1 MCFWRKK
8 VKKPTKN
15 QQFKKFK
22 IHQFAPLNGLREA
35 EEFTPSIV
43 ASPGTGRNVKNISN
57 PKAIVGEGFDALEKY
72 EAFRSVADKKMTQN
86 EIIDKYGNAYYEF
99 NNILSIPT
107 DGQEQIYRARQKKPE
122 NTNTDATIS
131 PIFRKQKSR
140 TSFVELVVEDP
151 TKQLDEVHSVTFEPE
166 TFKSSAEFQAAG
178 VKDNQAK
185 ITKAKTQ
192 EPAYFQEQSSV
203 QTSFREF
210 QKPSANSTNANS
222 DVDIL
227 NSVRGFT
234 QTTTQ
239 SPSIEPAFS
248 NKPVSPSLEES
259 TVQLETFT
267 QPTPVKPKEGE
278 YFVPLNL
285 FHKSNLSLNDKPDWL
300 LEQIKIIDNTI
311 VELGF
316 TGKVVNS
323 IKGPTV
329 TRYEIEPDSKTNVSR
344 YNSLIHNLQ
353 MNLSVTSIRMQTPI
367 PGKPYIGVEVPNI
380 NPEIVNY
387 SNVIQENEFRAP
399 ENKLVVPL
407 GIDIDGKI
415 VNLDITKM
423 PHGLIAGA
431 TNSGKSV
438 CVNTI
443 ITSLILKN
451 SPEELKLILIDPKV
465 VELKPYEGLP
475 HLLTKVITDPK
486 KATAVLSWAISE
498 MDRRF
503 KVFWDEAKCK
513 NIENYNARVENK
525 TVFGE
530 KMPYIVIVI
539 EELAEL
545 IVQYGQEVEA
555 KIQRLTQKA
564 RAAGIHLI
572 VATQRPTTDVV
583 KGTIKANIPTRIGFK
598 VATHTDSST
607 IIDETGCERLLGR
620 GDMLFKE
627 LDTVVR
633 LQGAYISDEELFS
646 AIDYIKT
653 NYARQEPEISSDKL
667 ASNFGAKQTT
677 EIGPLFKEIA
687 RFVVKEQSASINAIQ
702 RNFAVG
708 FNAAQKYVA
717 DFVRFGIC
725 APAEG
730 PNKPSKVQVNSVRL
744 EEILKNF

>member
-8 VKKPTKN
+8 VKKLTKN

-72 EAFRSVADKKMTQN
+72 EAFRSVSDKKMTQN

-107 DGQEQIYRARQKKPE
+107 DGQEQIYQASQRKPE
-122 NTNTDATIS
+122 KTSAGTTIS
-131 PIFRKQKSR
+131 PIFRKQKPR
-140 TSFVELVVEDP
+140 TSFVEVVVEDP
-151 TKQLDEVHSVTFEPE
+151 SKQLDEVHSVTFEPE

-178 VKDNQAK
+178 VADNPVK

-192 EPAYFQEQSSV
+192 EPAYFQEHTSV
-203 QTSFREF
+203 QTNFREF
-210 QKPSANSTNANS
+210 QKPNSSTTSVNS
-222 DVDIL
+222 DADIL

-239 SPSIEPAFS
+239 SPSVEPTIS
-248 NKPVSPSLEES
+248 KEVSPMPSET
-259 TVQLETFT
+259 TVQAETYSQS
-267 QPTPVKPKEGE
+267 QPAKPKDGE

-387 SNVIQENEFRAP
+387 SNVIRENEFRAP

-451 SPEELKLILIDPKV
+451 SPDELKLILIDPKV

-503 KVFWDEAKCK
+503 KMFWDEAKCK

-525 TVFGE
+525 TVFGD

-633 LQGAYISDEELFS
+633 LQGAYISDDELFS

>member
-72 EAFRSVADKKMTQN
+72 EVFRSVADKKMTQN

-107 DGQEQIYRARQKKPE
+107 DGQEQIYQASQRKPE
-122 NTNTDATIS
+122 KTSTGTTIS
-131 PIFRKQKSR
+131 PIFRKQKPR
-140 TSFVELVVEDP
+140 TSFVEVVVEDP
-151 TKQLDEVHSVTFEPE
+151 SKQLDEVHSVTFEPE

-178 VKDNQAK
+178 ATNNPVK

-192 EPAYFQEQSSV
+192 EPAYFQEQTSV
-203 QTSFREF
+203 QTNFREF
-210 QKPSANSTNANS
+210 QKPSVSATSANS

-239 SPSIEPAFS
+239 SPSVEPTIS
-248 NKPVSPSLEES
+248 REVSPTASVT
-259 TVQLETFT
+259 TVQPDTFV
-267 QPTPVKPKEGE
+267 QSSSAKPKEGE

-387 SNVIQENEFRAP
+387 SNVIRENEFRAP

-451 SPEELKLILIDPKV
+451 SPDELKLILIDPKV

-525 TVFGE
+525 TVFGD

-667 ASNFGAKQTT
+667 ASNFGTKQTT

>member
-8 VKKPTKN
+8 VKKLTKN

-107 DGQEQIYRARQKKPE
+107 DGQEQIYQASQRKPE
-122 NTNTDATIS
+122 KTNTGTTIS
-131 PIFRKQKSR
+131 PIFRKQKPR
-140 TSFVELVVEDP
+140 TSFVEVVVEDP
-151 TKQLDEVHSVTFEPE
+151 SKQLDEVHSVTFEPE

-178 VKDNQAK
+178 VADNQVK

-192 EPAYFQEQSSV
+192 EPAYFQEQSAV
-203 QTSFREF
+203 QTNFREF
-210 QKPSANSTNANS
+210 QKPSVSVNSANS
-222 DVDIL
+222 DADIL
-227 NSVRGFT
+227 NSVRRFT
-234 QTTTQ
+234 QTTTK
-239 SPSIEPAFS
+239 SPSIEPTIS
-248 NKPVSPSLEES
+248 KEVSPTPSET
-259 TVQLETFT
+259 TVQAETYSQN
-267 QPTPVKPKEGE
+267 QPAKPKEGE

-387 SNVIQENEFRAP
+387 SNVIRENEFRAP

-451 SPEELKLILIDPKV
+451 SPDELKLILIDPKV

-525 TVFGE
+525 TVFGD

>member
-8 VKKPTKN
+8 AKKPTKQ

-43 ASPGTGRNVKNISN
+43 ASPGFGRNVKNISK
-57 PKAIVGEGFDALEKY
+57 PKALVGDGFDTLEKY
-72 EAFRSVADKKMTQN
+72 EAFRSAADKKLTQKD
-86 EIIDKYGNAYYEF
+86 IIDKYGDAYYEF
-99 NNILSIPT
+99 TNILSIPT
-107 DGQEQIYRARQKKPE
+107 DGQEQQYLTSQKKSV
-122 NTNTDATIS
+122 NTSSDSTIS
-131 PIFRKQKSR
+131 PIFKKSKPR
-140 TSFVELVVEDP
+140 TSFVDVIIDDP
-151 TKQLDEVHSVTFEPE
+151 NSQMDEVHTITFEPE
-166 TFKSSAEFQAAG
+166 TFKSDAEFQPAG
-178 VKDNQAK
+178 TSENSVKIA
-185 ITKAKTQ
+185 KAKVQ
-192 EPAYFQEQSSV
+192 QPAYLQEQTIV
-203 QTSFREF
+203 ETNFREF
-210 QKPSANSTNANS
+210 KKPETANQSTNSAA
-222 DVDIL
+222 DIL
-227 NSVRGFT
+227 NSVRGFGQTNTTISEPTISENPVSVKTNT
-234 QTTTQ
+234 QTQ
-239 SPSIEPAFS
+239 SFTEFS
-248 NKPVSPSLEES
+248 ETKPPQS
-259 TVQLETFT
+259 
-267 QPTPVKPKEGE
+267 KENG
-278 YFVPLNL
+278 YHVPLSL

-300 LEQIKIIDNTI
+300 LEQIEIINNTI
-311 VELGF
+311 MELGF

-380 NPEIVNY
+380 TPEIVNY
-387 SNVIQENEFRAP
+387 SNVVDEHEFTAP

-451 SPEELKLILIDPKV
+451 SPDELKLILIDPKV

-486 KATAVLSWAISE
+486 KATSVLEWSIRE

-513 NIENYNARVENK
+513 NIENYNQRVENK

-545 IVQYGQEVEA
+545 IVQYGQEVES

-620 GDMLFKE
+620 GDMLFKQV
-627 LDTVVR
+627 DTVVR
-633 LQGAYISDEELFS
+633 LQGAYISDDELFS

-653 NYARQEPEISSDKL
+653 NYKRAEPEISSDKL
-667 ASNFGAKQTT
+667 DSAFSAKVDT

-702 RNFAVG
+702 RNFSVG

-725 APAEG
+725 APADAQ
-730 PNKPSKVQVNSVRL
+730 NKPSKVQVNSVRL

>member
-8 VKKPTKN
+8 VKKLTES

-107 DGQEQIYRARQKKPE
+107 DGQEQIYQASQRKPE
-122 NTNTDATIS
+122 ETSAGTTIS
-131 PIFRKQKSR
+131 PIFRKQKPR
-140 TSFVELVVEDP
+140 TSFVEVVVEDP
-151 TKQLDEVHSVTFEPE
+151 SKQLDEVHSVTFEPE

-178 VKDNQAK
+178 VVDSQVK

-192 EPAYFQEQSSV
+192 EPAYFQEQSAV
-203 QTSFREF
+203 QTNFREF
-210 QKPSANSTNANS
+210 QKPSASATSANS

-234 QTTTQ
+234 QTTTK
-239 SPSIEPAFS
+239 SPSIEPTIS
-248 NKPVSPSLEES
+248 KEVSPMPSET
-259 TVQLETFT
+259 TVQAETCSKS
-267 QPTPVKPKEGE
+267 QPAKPKEGE

-353 MNLSVTSIRMQTPI
+353 MNLSGTSIRMQTPI

-387 SNVIQENEFRAP
+387 LNVIRENEFRAP

-451 SPEELKLILIDPKV
+451 SPDELKLILIDPKV

-525 TVFGE
+525 TVFGD

-633 LQGAYISDEELFS
+633 LQGAYISDDELFS

-667 ASNFGAKQTT
+667 ASNFGTKQTT

>member
-8 VKKPTKN
+8 VKKLTKN

-72 EAFRSVADKKMTQN
+72 EAFRSVSDKKMTQN

-107 DGQEQIYRARQKKPE
+107 DGQEQIYQASQRKPE
-122 NTNTDATIS
+122 KTNTGTTIS
-131 PIFRKQKSR
+131 PIFRKQKPR
-140 TSFVELVVEDP
+140 TSFVEVVVEDP
-151 TKQLDEVHSVTFEPE
+151 SKQLDEVHSVTFEPE

-178 VKDNQAK
+178 VAENPVK

-192 EPAYFQEQSSV
+192 EPAYFQEQTSV
-203 QTSFREF
+203 QTNFREF
-210 QKPSANSTNANS
+210 QKPSAGAASANS
-222 DVDIL
+222 DADIL

-239 SPSIEPAFS
+239 TSSVEPTISRTISSTPNEA
-248 NKPVSPSLEES
+248 
-259 TVQLETFT
+259 TVQPENYT
-267 QPTPVKPKEGE
+267 QSQPVKPKEGE

-387 SNVIQENEFRAP
+387 SNVIRENEFRAP

-451 SPEELKLILIDPKV
+451 SPDELKLILIDPKV

-525 TVFGE
+525 TVFGD

-633 LQGAYISDEELFS
+633 LQGAYISDDELFS

>member
-1 MCFWRKK
+1 MCLWRKK
-8 VKKPTKN
+8 VKKATKN

-72 EAFRSVADKKMTQN
+72 EVFRSVADKKMTQN

-107 DGQEQIYRARQKKPE
+107 DGQEQIYQASQRKPE
-122 NTNTDATIS
+122 KTNTGTTIS

-140 TSFVELVVEDP
+140 TSFVEVVVEDP
-151 TKQLDEVHSVTFEPE
+151 SKQLDEVHSVTFEPE

-178 VKDNQAK
+178 VTNNPVK

-203 QTSFREF
+203 QTNFREF
-210 QKPSANSTNANS
+210 QKPSVSANSANL
-222 DVDIL
+222 DADIL

-239 SPSIEPAFS
+239 SLSVEPTIS
-248 NKPVSPSLEES
+248 REVSPTASVT
-259 TVQLETFT
+259 TVQPDTFV
-267 QPTPVKPKEGE
+267 QSAPAKPKEGE

-387 SNVIQENEFRAP
+387 SNVIRENEFRAP

-525 TVFGE
+525 TVFGD

-545 IVQYGQEVEA
+545 IVQYGQEVDA

-572 VATQRPTTDVV
+572 VATQRPTTDVI

-633 LQGAYISDEELFS
+633 LQGAYISDDELFS

-667 ASNFGAKQTT
+667 ASNFGTKQTT

>member
-8 VKKPTKN
+8 VKKLTKN

-107 DGQEQIYRARQKKPE
+107 DGQEQIYQASQRKPE
-122 NTNTDATIS
+122 KANTGTTIS

-140 TSFVELVVEDP
+140 TSFVEVVVEDP
-151 TKQLDEVHSVTFEPE
+151 SKQLDEVHSVTFEPE

-178 VKDNQAK
+178 VADSQVK

-192 EPAYFQEQSSV
+192 EPAYFQEQSAV
-203 QTSFREF
+203 QTNFREF
-210 QKPSANSTNANS
+210 QKPNVSATSANSDA
-222 DVDIL
+222 DIL

-234 QTTTQ
+234 QTATK
-239 SPSIEPAFS
+239 SPSIEPTIS
-248 NKPVSPSLEES
+248 KEVSPMPSET
-259 TVQLETFT
+259 TVQTETYS
-267 QPTPVKPKEGE
+267 QSQLAKPKEGE

-387 SNVIQENEFRAP
+387 SNVIRENEFRAP

-525 TVFGE
+525 TVFGD

-633 LQGAYISDEELFS
+633 LQGAYISDDELFS

-667 ASNFGAKQTT
+667 ASNFGTKQTT